1 MAVPFTVSP
10 DVETY
15 LAQILSNPP
24 AGDFEA
30 ALVWTTRYIIDDHD
44 VGPALTIGYY
54 PIGTRSP
61 DSFFSLCGHSISIIP
76 ATLDKLTG
84 KELVFEN
91 RIVGDEGSKRSVKV
105 LSAK

>member
-1 MAVPFTVSP
+1 MIIPFTVTP
-10 DVETY
+10 EVETY
-15 LAQILSNPP
+15 LAQTLSHPP
-24 AGDFEA
+24 VGDFEA

-61 DSFFSLCGHSISIIP
+61 DSFFSLAGHSVSIVR
-76 ATLDKLTG
+76 ATLDKLAG
-84 KELVFEN
+84 KELVFEH
-91 RIVGDEGSKRSVKV
+91 RIVGVEGSKHSVKV